1 MYPDCGYSILC
12 ILCLQCM
19 HIYIYIQNVYT
30 VTGRL
35 IRYVHMLHVTPQ
47 EKEKQEKMVCIH
59 KYTICGPEK
68 FAGFKSKSFW

>member
-1 MYPDCGYSILC
+1 MDTVYCVYCVYSVC
-12 ILCLQCM
+12 
-19 HIYIYIQNVYT
+19 IYIYIQIVYT

-68 FAGFKSKSFW
+68 FAGFKSKSVW